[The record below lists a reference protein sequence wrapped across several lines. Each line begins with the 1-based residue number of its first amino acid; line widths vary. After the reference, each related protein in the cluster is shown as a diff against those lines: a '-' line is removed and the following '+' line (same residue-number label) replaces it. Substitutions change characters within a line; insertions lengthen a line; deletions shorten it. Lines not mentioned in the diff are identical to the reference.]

1 MASEQEVKEY
11 LAYWFQLGKKL
22 ILDQGTKQELLPQ
35 PVICGER
42 YSQQF
47 ENVWHQII
55 QKDEKNWYLEGTSQ
69 TIAELLSPLWEISDC
84 ARCGMPVAM
93 INLGLTAD
101 GCPCKDLPNWPNTE
115 LPQPR
120 SPVNN
125 NQHLTKLQERLQTIK
140 NNF

>member
-22 ILDQGTKQELLPQ
+22 ILDKGVKQELLPQ
-35 PVICGER
+35 PVISGEQ

-47 ENVWHQII
+47 ENIWHQII

-120 SPVNN
+120 SPVSN